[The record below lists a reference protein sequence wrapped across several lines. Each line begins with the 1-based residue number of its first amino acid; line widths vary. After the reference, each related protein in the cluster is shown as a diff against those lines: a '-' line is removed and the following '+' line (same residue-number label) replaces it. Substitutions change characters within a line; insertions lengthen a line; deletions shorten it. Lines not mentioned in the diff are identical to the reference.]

1 MPLGYR
7 RRILGSRRPKKAA
20 DAPRSLASVFV
31 DVTTRLGAVAPS
43 TTTGLR
49 ALDGALGGGLR
60 SGTHLVVSGAPGV
73 GKTAFAL
80 MLAYMAARARA
91 AVLFTSIGLD
101 ETEMVARLTA
111 RALHREYQNVEATYG
126 TIWSGVSLQD
136 DALRGPIT
144 TCLGT
149 VTKKVGEYLHLYAGE
164 AMQDVSML
172 ADQAA
177 LLWARNERV
186 VIVVDGIEGYTSPLV
201 VPGQSVD
208 SRLLAVAYELSRLAA
223 QGCAVVTT
231 VSAALA
237 PVVLSAASVAAELCP
252 TREPRSSKKKVQLG
266 ARPVDLTFLKNR
278 FGPTPTVPLL
288 YVAAASVFEERNP

>member
-1 MPLGYR
+1 V
-7 RRILGSRRPKKAA
+7 
-20 DAPRSLASVFV
+20 PRSLASVFV

-43 TTTGLR
+43 TTTGIA

-60 SGTHLVVSGAPGV
+60 SGTHLVLYGAPGV

-91 AVLFTSIGLD
+91 SVLFTSVGLD
-101 ETEMVARLTA
+101 ETEILARLTA

-136 DALRGPIT
+136 EAWRAPIT

-149 VTKKVGEYLHLYAGE
+149 VTKKVGEHLHLYAAE
-164 AMQDVSML
+164 ALQDISAL

-186 VIVVDGIEGYTSPLV
+186 VIVVDGLEGYTTPLASAA
-201 VPGQSVD
+201 QSLD
-208 SRLLAVAYELSRLAA
+208 SRLLAVAYELTRLAA
-223 QGCAVVTT
+223 QGCAIVTT
-231 VSAALA
+231 ASDAAA
-237 PVVLSAASVAAELCP
+237 PAVLPAATVAAELRAA
-252 TREPRSSKKKVQLG
+252 REPKASKKKVQLG
-266 ARPVDLTFLKNR
+266 ARPVDLTILKNR
-278 FGPTPTVPLL
+278 LGPTPTVPLL